1 MYIHTHVHT
10 QIYILLVTGVLFIR
24 FICRVKYFL
33 YCGGLPVY
41 SLVYIKYIGLSGYK
55 PGAYSSSSLFCLF
68 CLFPAAGPDVNQT
81 FIQCLF
87 TSAVTESGTPSF
99 GNIYLFPP
107 NLDSSVVWL
116 FILNEY
122 IILIDGVYV
131 CVCKCVCVSVCV

>member
-10 QIYILLVTGVLFIR
+10 QIYTLLVTGVLFIR
-24 FICRVKYFL
+24 FICRVKYSL

>member
-24 FICRVKYFL
+24 FICRVKYSL

-99 GNIYLFPP
+99 GENCPQIWT
-107 NLDSSVVWL
+107 VQ
-116 FILNEY
+116 
-122 IILIDGVYV
+122 
-131 CVCKCVCVSVCV
+131 

>member
-24 FICRVKYFL
+24 FICRVKYSL

-99 GNIYLFPP
+99 GNTYLFPP